1 MRSLG
6 IKHPKRS
13 STRSKISVE
22 NLQATYNMIQARN
35 YAEAERMI
43 RAETLQAQ
51 KEIVNLLREQ
61 KEK

>member
-1 MRSLG
+1 
-6 IKHPKRS
+6 
-13 STRSKISVE
+13 
-22 NLQATYNMIQARN
+22 MIQARN

-51 KEIVNLLREQ
+51 KEIINLLREQ